1 MVTNT
6 VKLGSYISEGT
17 ILTACKMKEIKI
29 HVVLTLKIS
38 YECWITLNM
47 QLVHVYMLI
56 KLVAAASLSAKPC
69 TPCSQYC

>member
-1 MVTNT
+1 
-6 VKLGSYISEGT
+6 
-17 ILTACKMKEIKI
+17 MKEIKI